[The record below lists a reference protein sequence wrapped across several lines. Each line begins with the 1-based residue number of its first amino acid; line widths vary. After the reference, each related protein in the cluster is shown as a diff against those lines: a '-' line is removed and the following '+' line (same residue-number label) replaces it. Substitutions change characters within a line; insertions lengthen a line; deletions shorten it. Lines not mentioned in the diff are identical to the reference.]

1 MYTVIDYCYCLF
13 LTIFVVVFFD
23 SNICLRN
30 TARLALSKNK
40 SLKEMMTPKEVIVA
54 GSLGVTNI

>member
-1 MYTVIDYCYCLF
+1 
-13 LTIFVVVFFD
+13 
-23 SNICLRN
+23 
-30 TARLALSKNK
+30 LSKNK